1 MLFSSLTFLLYF
13 LPIVIILH
21 YVLPKRFQNAFLLLS
36 SLVFYAWGEIG
47 YLPLILAIL
56 AADYFLARLIQQS
69 DGKRAKLFLIIG
81 CIVNFGALFYY
92 KYTGFVLGLVGLSS
106 IAPVITLPLGISFF
120 TFQAAAYLVDVYRK
134 DIAAEK
140 NPVTFSA
147 FILMFP
153 QLIAGPIIR
162 YPDVRAELAERRRP
176 KAEALE
182 KGMLIFLCGL
192 VLKVLIANPLGE
204 MWESARAAEGMGSA
218 WLAMTGYS
226 MQIYFD
232 FFGYSLMAVG
242 IGRML
247 GLTFAQNFNE
257 PYSSRSIT
265 EFWRRWHITLGAWF
279 REYVYIP
286 MGGNRRGRARTA
298 LNLFVVWALT
308 GLWHGASLNFLLWGL
323 YMLLLILLEK
333 HFIKGF
339 LAKHRLISHIYTLL
353 AVFIG
358 WMLFTSD
365 ELSRFPAIISSLF
378 SFSESGEAL
387 FYLRQYAFVLA
398 AAVLLCIPKV
408 TGRIKSALSM
418 AWVRVPAMA
427 LLLALCLCALIN
439 SGYNPF
445 LYFRF

>member
-21 YVLPKRFQNAFLLLS
+21 YILPNRFQNAFLLLS
-36 SLVFYAWGEIG
+36 SIVFYAWGEIA
-47 YLPLILAIL
+47 YVPLIAAIL
-56 AADYFLARLIQQS
+56 ALDYLLSRLIS
-69 DGKRAKLFLIIG
+69 SSKGNKARMYLIIG
-81 CIVNFGALFYY
+81 CMVNFGALFYY
-92 KYTGFVLGLVGLSS
+92 KYIGFLFELLGLSE
-106 IAPVITLPLGISFF
+106 IAPDVALPLGISFF
-120 TFQAAAYLVDVYRK
+120 TFQAAAYLVDIYRR

-140 NPVTFSA
+140 NPITFSA

-162 YPDVRAELAERRRP
+162 YADVSEELGRRRRP
-176 KAEALE
+176 PAEMLE
-182 KGMLIFLCGL
+182 KGILTFLGGL
-192 VLKVLIANPLGE
+192 ALKVLIANPLGE
-204 MWESARAAEGMGSA
+204 LWVNAGAAAGMGSA
-218 WLAMTGYS
+218 WLAMIGYS

-242 IGRML
+242 IGKML
-247 GLTFAQNFNE
+247 GLTFAQNFSD
-257 PYSSRSIT
+257 PYSSRSVT
-265 EFWRRWHITLGAWF
+265 EFWRRWHITLGKWF

-286 MGGNRRGRARTA
+286 MGGNRRGKARTA
-298 LNLFVVWALT
+298 LNLFAVWALT

-339 LAKHRLISHIYTLL
+339 LEKHRTISHIYTLF

-365 ELSRFPAIISSLF
+365 DLSRFPAIMSSLF
-378 SFSESGEAL
+378 SFTESGEML
-387 FYLRQYAFVLA
+387 FWLRQYAFVLLL
-398 AAVLLCIPKV
+398 AVLLCIPKV
-408 TGRIKSALSM
+408 TGAVKAAMKRT
-418 AWVRVPAMA
+418 WVRLPAMA
-427 LLLALCLCALIN
+427 VLIILSLSALIN